1 MIQKDALHNI
11 GLIARRIA
19 KKEVVAFWFVFL
31 PDKSYSP
38 LSGSVTELV
47 NNQNKRVRIQALNIM
62 ADFLNHIGPF
72 LSLAQH
78 SAKPTSYTSLSSAL
92 SSSVTSLHEAV
103 LSRLSHQLGPT
114 ELVALLKIVSLLSEH
129 CPYSK
134 LEPSLRDSAWTWQ
147 RMRGTP

>member
-1 MIQKDALHNI
+1 M
-11 GLIARRIA
+11 
-19 KKEVVAFWFVFL
+19 VAFWFVFL

-38 LSGSVTELV
+38 LSGSVTDLV

-92 SSSVTSLHEAV
+92 SSISSLHEAF
-103 LSRLSHQLGPT
+103 SRLSASSVSTVPT
-114 ELVALLKIVSLLSEH
+114 
-129 CPYSK
+129 
-134 LEPSLRDSAWTWQ
+134 PSWSPASWTV
-147 RMRGTP
+147 